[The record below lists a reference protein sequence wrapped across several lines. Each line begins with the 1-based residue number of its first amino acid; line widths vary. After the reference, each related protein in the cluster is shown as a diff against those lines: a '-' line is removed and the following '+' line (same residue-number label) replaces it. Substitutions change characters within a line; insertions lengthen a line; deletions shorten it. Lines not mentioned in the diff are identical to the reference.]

1 MVCIFYLGL
10 YVPGCCCGRGQGG
23 RRGSGLGKRSGYCG
37 GGEGNL
43 PCAGAS
49 AGSNGVCMPGT
60 PGDWYWVEPVGS
72 VCVRDGEIHFAIL
85 EDKCA
90 VD

>member
-10 YVPGCCCGRGQGG
+10 CTWVLLWAETGWEEGQWSGEEEWVLWGWRG
-23 RRGSGLGKRSGYCG
+23 
-37 GGEGNL
+37 NP

-72 VCVRDGEIHFAIL
+72 VCIRDGEIHFALL

-90 VD
+90 VE